1 MRAPRTSAARALAS
15 TATSTSAALLIDS
28 NTTLLLYE
36 ITVCFGGLGAKP
48 PAFLAVLAW
57 TVKCA
62 GGEAAGPAT
71 NDAWAGSREPFWDG
85 WPGGGEFQLFKRPP
99 QPNLKSKAG
108 TMYAQPVDVKH
119 LTWHKL
125 NVYLRSYFFTPNR
138 N

>member
-15 TATSTSAALLIDS
+15 TATSTSTALLIDS

-57 TVKCA
+57 AVKSA

-85 WPGGGEFQLFKRPP
+85 WSGEMAMLLGILSPAYGNMTSWVARLIRPMLLP
-99 QPNLKSKAG
+99 L
-108 TMYAQPVDVKH
+108 
-119 LTWHKL
+119 
-125 NVYLRSYFFTPNR
+125 
-138 N
+138 